1 MDIKPM
7 LRAAGI
13 GASLAAMVSIS
24 GCSPQGS
31 GPAIPWTAARMAD
44 AGPVRGPL
52 DLTEVDPPLPM
63 LR

>member
-7 LRAAGI
+7 LRAFGV
-13 GASLAAMVSIS
+13 GASLAMIVSVS
-24 GCSPQGS
+24 GCSPS
-31 GPAIPWTAARMAD
+31 APAIPWAAAQAAD
-44 AGPVRGPL
+44 SGLVRGAL